1 MSVSVGFNPPI
12 GIVVT
17 NILSDIGIYSF
28 LVIVIGN

>member
-1 MSVSVGFNPPI
+1 MSVSIGFNPPI

-17 NILSDIGIYSF
+17 NVLLDVRIHSF